1 MTHPD
6 PAASWRQPLLECF
19 TRESATASRLTVVND
34 PDQLFAEPVLRSLL
48 AERGYELLAYD
59 DPVAFR
65 YLFEHRCRPRWEA
78 GEPLHVVVVNGGEA
92 STRTVLPYDLLSEAR
107 ATQREFSFSLPSLF
121 PSLDPNVL
129 SELEPSQFDALNEA
143 LQRLSPGQLGANATQ
158 DFLLNHLYE
167 VVPGQIRQPADLL
180 RLLLRRH
187 LRQQQ
192 LPALLD
198 QRLLE
203 QLCLQKQWRAWPLE
217 RLLTNRAAFFSF
229 LQERWPLFLQ
239 SKGCPLVPGR
249 ELPAPQLPG
258 PELLPFDHDDIRV
271 FIDNLFAEGLLEPTT
286 AIAAESVPAGWMRLG
301 VVGQQ
306 DENAALRLEHLLP
319 LLEEALSAAASSHD
333 NWRHEDWERLGCR
346 WAEAQVLRTQLS
358 SSIHPQTSS
367 RLDQFQLALEEG
379 FAGWML
385 QRYGALATL
394 PALPRPLTVDKIAHF
409 LAHQLAG
416 GSRRLALVVV
426 DGLALDQWLL
436 LRDSLGGLGLE
447 ESVCWAWVPTIT
459 AVSRQAI
466 FAAEAPLF
474 FPQSLGTASKEP
486 KHWERFWAE
495 QGLLGPAVAYLR
507 QGAQEADSELLA
519 KVKDH
524 ASRPSCRVL
533 GLVVG
538 KVDEM
543 LHGAV
548 TGLGGL
554 HAQVRQWSQA
564 GAFRS
569 LIDALL
575 AEGFSVY
582 VTADHGNVAAKGSG
596 RPNVGTVPEEKGE
609 RAWVFRDAALREQVR
624 QALPSA
630 LLWPGPGLPADYSVL
645 LPRGVEAFLARG
657 KETVGHGGIALEEV
671 LVPFVRIQENP

>member
-1 MTHPD
+1 MANPD

-19 TRESATASRLTVVND
+19 TSESATASRLTVVND

-78 GEPLHVVVVNGGEA
+78 GESLHVVVVNGGEVSA
-92 STRTVLPYDLLSEAR
+92 RTVLPYDLLSEAR
-107 ATQREFSFSLPSLF
+107 AAQREFSFSLPSLF

-192 LPALLD
+192 LPAVLD
-198 QRLLE
+198 RRLLE

-229 LQERWPLFLQ
+229 LQDRWPLFLQ
-239 SKGCPLVPGR
+239 SKGYPVVPGR

-286 AIAAESVPAGWMRLG
+286 AIAADAVPTGWMRLG
-301 VVGQQ
+301 VVGKQ

-319 LLEEALSAAASSHD
+319 LLEEALPGAAAS
-333 NWRHEDWERLGCR
+333 HEDWELFALR
-346 WAEAQVLRTQLS
+346 WAEAQVLQTELS
-358 SSIHPQTSS
+358 GALSPETSS
-367 RLDQFQLALEEG
+367 QLARLQLALEEG
-379 FAGWML
+379 FGDWML
-385 QRYGALATL
+385 QRYSALANL
-394 PALPRPLTVDKIAHF
+394 PAIPRPITLDKVAHF
-409 LAHQLAG
+409 LAYQRG
-416 GSRRLALVVV
+416 RGTERLALVVV

-436 LRDSLGGLGLE
+436 LRDSLGGLDLK

-459 AVSRQAI
+459 SVSRQAI
-466 FAAEAPLF
+466 FAAEPPMY
-474 FPQSLGTASKEP
+474 FPQSIGTTDKEL
-486 KHWERFWAE
+486 KHWQRFWAE
-495 QGLLGPAVAYLR
+495 QGLQAPAVAYVR
-507 QGAQEADSELLA
+507 QGSQEPDSELLE
-519 KVKDH
+519 KVKEL
-524 ASRPSCRVL
+524 AYRPSCRAL
-533 GLVVG
+533 GIVVG

-543 LHGAV
+543 LHGVV

-554 HAQVRQWSQA
+554 HAQVRQWSQQ
-564 GAFRS
+564 GAFRA

-575 AEGFSVY
+575 EQGFTVY
-582 VTADHGNVAAKGSG
+582 VTADHGNVAAKGIG

-609 RAWVFRDAALREQVR
+609 RAWVFRDEVLRAQV
-624 QALPSA
+624 QDALPSA

-645 LPRGVEAFLARG
+645 LPRGVEAFLTQG
-657 KETVGHGGIALEEV
+657 KETLGHGGIALEEV
-671 LVPFVRIQENP
+671 LVPFVRIQEPA

>member
-1 MTHPD
+1 MANPD
-6 PAASWRQPLLECF
+6 SAASWRQPLLECF
-19 TRESATASRLTVVND
+19 TSESATASRLTVVND

-78 GEPLHVVVVNGGEA
+78 GESLHVVVVNGGEVSA
-92 STRTVLPYDLLSEAR
+92 RTVLPYDLLSEAR

-121 PSLDPNVL
+121 PCLDPNVL
-129 SELEPSQFDALNEA
+129 SELEPSQFDGLNEA
-143 LQRLSPGQLGANATQ
+143 LQRLSPGQLGANASQ
-158 DFLLNHLYE
+158 DFVLNHLYE

-187 LRQQQ
+187 LRKQQ

-239 SKGCPLVPGR
+239 SKGYPVVPGR

-286 AIAAESVPAGWMRLG
+286 TIAADAVPTGWMRLG
-301 VVGQQ
+301 VVGKQE
-306 DENAALRLEHLLP
+306 ENATLRLESLLP
-319 LLEEALSAAASSHD
+319 LLEKELPAASAS
-333 NWRHEDWERLGCR
+333 HEDWELFALR
-346 WAEAQVLRTQLS
+346 WAEAQVLQTELSGSLSPETNAQLA
-358 SSIHPQTSS
+358 
-367 RLDQFQLALEEG
+367 RLQLALEERFG
-379 FAGWML
+379 EWML
-385 QRYGALATL
+385 QRYSALANL
-394 PALPRPLTVDKIAHF
+394 PAIPRPITLDKVAHF
-409 LAHQLAG
+409 LAYQRG
-416 GSRRLALVVV
+416 RGSERLALVVV

-436 LRDSLGGLGLE
+436 LRDSLGGLDLE

-459 AVSRQAI
+459 SVSRQAI
-466 FAAEAPLF
+466 FAAEPPMY
-474 FPQSLGTASKEP
+474 FPQSIGTTDKEP

-495 QGLLGPAVAYLR
+495 QGLQGPAVAYVR
-507 QGAQEADSELLA
+507 QGSQEPDSELLE
-519 KVKDH
+519 KVKEL
-524 ASRPSCRVL
+524 ACRPSCRAL
-533 GLVVG
+533 GIVVG

-543 LHGAV
+543 LHGVV

-554 HAQVRQWSQA
+554 HAQVRQWSQQ
-564 GAFRS
+564 GAFRA

-575 AEGFSVY
+575 EQGFTVY
-582 VTADHGNVAAKGSG
+582 LTADHGNVAAKGIG

-609 RAWVFRDAALREQVR
+609 RAWVFRDDALRAQVQ

-645 LPRGVEAFLARG
+645 LPRGVDAFLAQG
-657 KETVGHGGIALEEV
+657 KETLGHGGIALEEV
-671 LVPFVRIQENP
+671 LVPFVRIQEPA